1 LTVWVSKAQTFLFLD
16 VAYFINFGQY
26 LRFVMYY
33 YTKTEINMPLA
44 QTSICVFRRPMV
56 VPGLIHYTCIWCSI
70 YIYSL
75 M

>member
-1 LTVWVSKAQTFLFLD
+1 
-16 VAYFINFGQY
+16 
-26 LRFVMYY
+26 MYY

-70 YIYSL
+70 YIFPYVIMFWQEL
-75 M
+75 WE